1 MNQLTPAGRKV
12 RADILNASHLS
23 GHGHVPT
30 SFSVVEML
38 CAVYDTMRH
47 DPANPAW
54 DERDIFILSKGHAAL
69 GFYCVLAHYGYFP
82 IEDVANLGRFQSA
95 YGCHPD
101 RLKVRGVEVSTGSLG
116 HGIGVA
122 VGMALAFRL
131 AHSPRQVYTLIG
143 DGESNEGTVW
153 EALMIANNLKLGNLT
168 LLYDNNQSQS
178 RSLPIPNPGQRLAAF
193 GCKVITVDG
202 HDLPAIK
209 AALAEPHSNPKA
221 VVCQTIKGYGSQ
233 TLIDNIFE
241 WHRKSPNPA
250 QLELL
255 KRELDA
261 ETV

>member
-1 MNQLTPAGRKV
+1 MNQLTPAGKTI
-12 RADILNASHLS
+12 RANILNASHLS
-23 GHGHVPT
+23 GHGHIPT

-38 CAVYDTMRH
+38 CAVYETIRH

-54 DERDIFILSKGHAAL
+54 EDRDIFILSKGHAAL

-82 IEDVANLGRFQSA
+82 IEKVATLGGFMSA
-95 YGCHPD
+95 FGCHPD
-101 RLKVRGVEVSTGSLG
+101 RFKVPGVEVSTGSLG

-153 EALMIANNLKLGNLT
+153 EALMIANNLKLENLT
-168 LLYDNNQSQS
+168 VLYDNNQSQV
-178 RSLPIPNPGQRLAAF
+178 RSLQIPNPAQRLEAF
-193 GCKVITVDG
+193 GCEVISVDG

-209 AALAEPHSNPKA
+209 AALAQPHARPKA

-233 TLIDNIFE
+233 TLASNIFE

-250 QLELL
+250 QLEAL
-255 KRELDA
+255 RSELDA
-261 ETV
+261 ERI